1 MLRIRKLVLAIAAAS
16 ALSSGMAHAL
26 GLGELTLKSA
36 QNQPLNA
43 EIELLDVRD
52 LSTADVKPSLAPAE
66 EFAKAGVERQPFLN
80 DLTFTPVI
88 NPAGKSVLKITSSQ
102 PLPEPMVKFLVQVM
116 WPQGRLLRDYS
127 VLLDA
132 SKFSPETAQAAS
144 GVTPAVSAPANYT
157 TVRRDTLWEI
167 ASRSRQGG
175 SVQQAMLAIQA
186 LNPDAFINGNINQL
200 KTGQVL
206 RMPDQQQIQSIPQA
220 QAVKEVNEQ
229 YAAWR
234 QGRRLGPQARQLDAT
249 RRDSARPAPSRIDQ
263 QDNLKLVAPGGKG
276 AGSEKALSDKLAAT
290 QENLDTSR
298 REGDELKSRV
308 ADLQSQLDK
317 LQRLIDL
324 KNDQLARLEAQS
336 AAPAAPVAP
345 AVATAPVIDAQLQAN
360 PAPGAEPVVTPPP
373 AAVDTA
379 PEQDAAPADNAA
391 TPAAEEGSTGLDGIL
406 GNPLLLAL
414 IAGSA
419 LLVLLLLLL
428 LLARKRKAQ
437 QEAEKH
443 LRMARALAEESEL
456 GPDLDLPQSS
466 FDGLDVVPPSV
477 TLAPAVVAA
486 SAAAATAAEQV
497 SEPRVAEPEPQPKV
511 DPFMAEIDDC
521 IAHGRLMQASNLLEP
536 AVEKFPQRSDLR
548 LKLMEVYARQGDRS
562 GFVMQE
568 RQLQAN
574 PQNLAEVEA
583 LKSRFPSMLAVAAAA
598 AAGGAVVASGLD
610 EKFVEELMSEEP
622 KPESDDLPADDELD
636 SAFDLSLDDLDG
648 LDLEAPADQAAVEAS
663 VQPQAA
669 AEPPSLDDLDFDTLL
684 QDNPEAPQAEPPQ
697 LEADTSAFADLDFDN
712 LLEEQAA
719 AVAGEPAVQVEPEPP
734 VVDDLDFDG
743 LLAEH
748 TAAQVAEPEPQVESE
763 PESAPELNTA
773 AFADDL
779 DFDSLLQEH
788 TAAQAAEPEPQ
799 IEAEPE
805 PEPELNTAAFA
816 DDLDFDSLLQE
827 HTAAQAIEP
836 EAPAEPAASTDDVD
850 FDALFQDYA
859 ATEPEAAPEPKLEAE
874 AEPELS
880 AAADDLAD
888 FDLSIPDET
897 PEVATE
903 NRPPLDIE
911 AELAAFDNDLGL
923 EADLPP
929 LELPDDFD
937 LSLPG
942 EDDAASKNFAAELD
956 NVNAE
961 LDKLSASL
969 ETPSL
974 EPHFTAEDAAALPDD
989 DDFDYLSGTDEVA
1002 TKLDLARAYI
1012 DMGDHDGARDIL
1024 DEVNK
1029 EGDQAQRREANELR
1043 SKLS

>member
-52 LSTADVKPSLAPAE
+52 LSAADVTPSLAPAE

-88 NPAGKSVLKITSSQ
+88 NPAGKSVLKVTSSQ

-132 SKFSPETAQAAS
+132 SKFSPQTAQAAS

-220 QAVKEVNEQ
+220 EAVKDVNEQ

-249 RRDSARPAPSRIDQ
+249 RRDAAQAAPSRIAQ

-276 AGSEKALSDKLAAT
+276 AGSDKALSDKLAMT
-290 QENLDTSR
+290 QENLDASR

-308 ADLQSQLDK
+308 SDLQSQLDK

-336 AAPAAPVAP
+336 AAPAAP

-360 PAPGAEPVVTPPP
+360 PNAAVEPVVTPPP

-379 PEQDAAPADNAA
+379 PEQDVTPADGSA
-391 TPAAEEGSTGLDGIL
+391 TPAAEEGAKGLDSIL

-443 LRMARALAEESEL
+443 LRMARALAEESDL
-456 GPDLDLPQSS
+456 GPDMDLPQSS
-466 FDGLDVVPPSV
+466 FDGLDTVPPTV

-497 SEPRVAEPEPQPKV
+497 GEPRVAEPEPQSKT

-548 LKLMEVYARQGDRS
+548 LKLMEVYAHQGDRS

-583 LKSRFPSMLAVAAAA
+583 LKSRFPNMLAVAAAA
-598 AAGGAVVASGLD
+598 AAVAGGAAAVGGLD
-610 EKFVEELMSEEP
+610 EKFVEDLMSEEP
-622 KPESDDLPADDELD
+622 KAESDDLPADDDLD

-648 LDLEAPADQAAVEAS
+648 LDLETPADQAAVQAS
-663 VQPQAA
+663 EQAQA
-669 AEPPSLDDLDFDTLL
+669 DAEPPSLDDLDFDTLL
-684 QDNPEAPQAEPPQ
+684 QDNPEAPKAEAPQ
-697 LEADTSAFADLDFDN
+697 PEAVQPEPDASAFADLDFDS
-712 LLEEQAA
+712 LLQEQTAA
-719 AVAGEPAVQVEPEPP
+719 QAEEPAPYAEPEPEPEPQPEPP

-743 LLAEH
+743 LLQEH
-748 TAAQVAEPEPQVESE
+748 VAAQAAEPEPQVEPEAE
-763 PESAPELNTA
+763 PPVAV
-773 AFADDL
+773 DDL

-788 TAAQAAEPEPQ
+788 TAAQATEPEPQ
-799 IEAEPE
+799 
-805 PEPELNTAAFA
+805 
-816 DDLDFDSLLQE
+816 
-827 HTAAQAIEP
+827 
-836 EAPAEPAASTDDVD
+836 AEPATSDDVD

-859 ATEPEAAPEPKLEAE
+859 ATEPEVAPALQPEPAPEAG
-874 AEPELS
+874 LS
-880 AAADDLAD
+880 AAEDDMDFDALFAEHGNGQPDANDDLAD
-888 FDLSIPDET
+888 FDLSVADDT

-929 LELPDDFD
+929 LELADDFD

-974 EPHFTAEDAAALPDD
+974 EPHFTAEDAAASLPDD
-989 DDFDYLSGTDEVA
+989 EDFDYLSGTDEVA

-1043 SKLS
+1043 ARLS